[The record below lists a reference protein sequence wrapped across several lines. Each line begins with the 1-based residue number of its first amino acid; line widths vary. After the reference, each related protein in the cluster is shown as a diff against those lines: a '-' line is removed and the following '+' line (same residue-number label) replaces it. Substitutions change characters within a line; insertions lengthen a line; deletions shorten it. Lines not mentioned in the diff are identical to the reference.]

1 MDDKTA
7 PSDSSTLHIAM
18 NVARIYYQNHLKDDE
33 AKAYTQNRGL
43 TPGAMYKFQLGY
55 APSAWRGLV
64 DHYSSHKIRM
74 AGKEAGV
81 LNTLKDSE
89 RLMDFFRD
97 RLMFPIRTH
106 EGDLVGFA
114 GRLLEP
120 KEGSPKYIN
129 TPETEVFHK
138 GAILYGMYE
147 NGNAIKA
154 AMEAIC
160 VEGYT
165 DVITMADNNIPLGVA
180 PMGTALT
187 PLQFALILKSGVRKL
202 TMCLDGDSAGMR
214 ASERSIETIMEQY
227 HPGLTVYI
235 ATLPDGHDPDSM
247 IRANGA
253 DAFRAE
259 MVKAVPLDLYIHKL
273 CSAGHRAVPGIDERA
288 EYLTKLA
295 PYVGQS
301 SGALYNVL
309 LATAIDYTKLS
320 REQVVELLPARAEQ
334 DSQITWDKNTALAAR
349 WLVHDQLQQTQIA
362 AKLSGI
368 KLKSL
373 GLDELSALAKQYEAG
388 AEPTGRLHQYAQ
400 AHGGLSTTEISELRV
415 NWQSWMKRATL
426 DEGLK
431 NIAENPFSESA
442 KQTIRMALR

>member
-1 MDDKTA
+1 MDDKSA
-7 PSDSSTLHIAM
+7 PSDSSTLHLAM
-18 NVARIYYQNHLKDDE
+18 KVARIYYQNHIKDDAPKTYLE
-33 AKAYTQNRGL
+33 SRGL
-43 TPGAMYKFQLGY
+43 SPTALYKFQIGY
-55 APSAWRGLV
+55 APKAFRGLV
-64 DHYSSHKIRM
+64 DHYSSPTVLF

-81 LNTLKDSE
+81 VTNMQDTK
-89 RLMDFFRD
+89 RLRDFFID

-129 TPETEVFHK
+129 TPETELFHK
-138 GAILYGMYE
+138 GAILYGMFE
-147 NGNAIKA
+147 NGAAIKN
-154 AMEAIC
+154 AMEAIM

-187 PLQFALILKSGVRKL
+187 PMQYSLIMNTGVRKL

-214 ASERSIETIMEQY
+214 AAERSIETIMEQY
-227 HPGLTVYI
+227 HPGLAVYI

-247 IRANGA
+247 IKAHGA
-253 DAFRAE
+253 DGFLAE
-259 MVKAVPLDLYIHKL
+259 MDKALPLDVYIHKI
-273 CSAGHRAVPGIDERA
+273 CSVGHRAEPSLDDRA
-288 EYLTKLA
+288 EYLTRLG
-295 PYVGQS
+295 PYVEQS
-301 SGALYNVL
+301 SGTLYNVL
-309 LATAIDYTKLS
+309 LVKAIDYTKLQ
-320 REQVVELLPARAEQ
+320 RDQVVELLPARAEQ

-349 WLVHDQLQQTQIA
+349 WLVHDQHQQKQIA

-368 KLKSL
+368 KLQSL
-373 GLDELSALAKQYEAG
+373 GLDELSTLAKQYEDG
-388 AEPTGRLHQYAQ
+388 AQPTGRLHQYAQ

>member
-1 MDDKTA
+1 
-7 PSDSSTLHIAM
+7 
-18 NVARIYYQNHLKDDE
+18 
-33 AKAYTQNRGL
+33 
-43 TPGAMYKFQLGY
+43 
-55 APSAWRGLV
+55 
-64 DHYSSHKIRM
+64 M

-97 RLMFPIRTH
+97 RLMFPIRNH

-138 GAILYGMYE
+138 GALLYGMFE
-147 NGNAIKA
+147 NGQGIKA
-154 AMEAIC
+154 AREAIL
-160 VEGYT
+160 VEGYM
-165 DVITMADNNIPLGVA
+165 DVIAMADNGIPFGLA

-187 PLQFALILKSGVRKL
+187 PTQFSLILNSGVRKL
-202 TMCLDGDSAGMR
+202 TVCLDGDAAGIR

-227 HPGLTVYI
+227 HPGLSIYMV
-235 ATLPDGHDPDSM
+235 TLPDGHDPDSM
-247 IRANGA
+247 IKAHGA

-259 MVKAVPLDLYIHKL
+259 MEKAVPLDVYIHGI
-273 CSAGHRAVPGIDERA
+273 CSAGHRAEPGLDDRA
-288 EYLTKLA
+288 EYLTRLA
-295 PYVGQS
+295 PYVEQS

-309 LATAIDYTKLS
+309 LAKALEYSKLP
-320 REQVVELLPARAEQ
+320 REQVIELLPARAEQ
-334 DSQITWDKNTALAAR
+334 DTKIAWDNNTALAAR
-349 WLVHDQLQQTQIA
+349 WLVHDEHQQSQIA

-373 GLDELSALAKQYEAG
+373 GLDELSALAKQYEEG

>member
-1 MDDKTA
+1 MDDKSA
-7 PSDSSTLHIAM
+7 PSDSSTLHLAM
-18 NVARIYYQNHLKDDE
+18 KVARIYYQNHIKDDAPKSYLE
-33 AKAYTQNRGL
+33 SRGL
-43 TPGAMYKFQLGY
+43 SPTALYKFQIGY
-55 APSAWRGLV
+55 APKAFRGLV
-64 DHYSSHKIRM
+64 DHYSSPTVLF

-81 LNTLKDSE
+81 VTNMQDTK
-89 RLMDFFRD
+89 RLRDFFID

-120 KEGSPKYIN
+120 MEGSPKYIN
-129 TPETEVFHK
+129 TPETELFHK
-138 GAILYGMYE
+138 GAILYGMFE
-147 NGNAIKA
+147 NGAAIKN
-154 AMEAIC
+154 AMEAIM

-187 PLQFALILKSGVRKL
+187 PMQYSLIMNTGVRKL

-214 ASERSIETIMEQY
+214 AAERSIETIMEQY
-227 HPGLTVYI
+227 HPGLAVYI

-247 IRANGA
+247 IKAHGA
-253 DAFRAE
+253 DGFLAE
-259 MVKAVPLDLYIHKL
+259 MDKALPLDAYIHKI
-273 CSAGHRAVPGIDERA
+273 CSVGHRAEPSLDDRA
-288 EYLTKLA
+288 EYLTRLG
-295 PYVGQS
+295 PYVEQS
-301 SGALYNVL
+301 SGTLYNVL
-309 LATAIDYTKLS
+309 LVKAIDYTKLQ
-320 REQVVELLPARAEQ
+320 RDQVVELLPARAEQ

-349 WLVHDQLQQTQIA
+349 WLVHDQHQQKQIA

-368 KLKSL
+368 KLQSL
-373 GLDELSALAKQYEAG
+373 GLDELSTLAKQYEDG
-388 AEPTGRLHQYAQ
+388 AQPTGRLHQYAQ